1 MNQRVIAAALPAAL
15 LFSSVAWADDVAPP
29 APPVTEAK
37 AEAVWADDFDKAV
50 EIAKKEKKDLFVD
63 FTGSDW
69 CGWCVRLHK
78 EVFSHEEFLSEIRKE
93 YVLVAL
99 DFPHG
104 DEAKAKVPNP
114 ARNEELMRKYNIQ
127 GYPTVLLV
135 TPEGDV
141 FGKLG
146 YQPGGPEKYV
156 QMVGILRDKGLPE
169 LKAAKEL
176 TRLINEGKG
185 PERTTA
191 CEKAIAALRE
201 LTPDSDQ
208 AMIRATPVHAA
219 FASDPE
225 NKDGIAAKALSAL
238 FRVRIADDASFAA
251 ASKFDPKNELGLL
264 EQAVNMKSNLL
275 GTLDDVKAFVKSVDE
290 LVAMGELKDKDTAKL
305 IYVNTAFLNY
315 QHLRD
320 PAKALDYAKRAQ
332 AVGFGPAE
340 DQMKKLMD
348 KIVADEGKAPEAPH
362 K

>member
-1 MNQRVIAAALPAAL
+1 MSHRTVVAAVGAALFFASP
-15 LFSSVAWADDVAPP
+15 AWADDVAPA
-29 APPVTEAK
+29 APPAEAK
-37 AEAVWADDFDKAV
+37 AEAVWVGDYDKAV

-78 EVFSHEEFLSEIRKE
+78 EVFSHDEFLNEIQKQ

-99 DFPHG
+99 DYPHG

-114 ARNEELMRKYNIQ
+114 ARNDELMKKYNIQ
-127 GYPTVLLV
+127 GYPTVLLL
-135 TPEGDV
+135 TTEGDV

-156 QMVGILRDKGLPE
+156 QQVGILRDEGLPE
-169 LKAAKEL
+169 LKAANEL
-176 TRLINEGKG
+176 TRLIKEGKG

-191 CEKAIAALRE
+191 SEKAIAALRE
-201 LTPDSDQ
+201 LTPDSHK
-208 AMIRATPVHAA
+208 AMIRAKPVQAA
-219 FASDPE
+219 LAADPE

-238 FRVRIADDASFAA
+238 FRVSIADAASFESAA
-251 ASKFDPKNELGLL
+251 KFDPKNEKGLL

-275 GTLDDVKAFVKSVDE
+275 GTLDDVKAFVKSVDD
-290 LVAMGELKDKDTAKL
+290 LVAMGELKDKQTAKL
-305 IYVNTAFLNY
+305 IFINAAFLNY
-315 QHLRD
+315 QHLRE

-332 AVGFGPAE
+332 AIGFNPAE
-340 DQMKKLMD
+340 DRMKQVIE
-348 KIVADEGKAPEAPH
+348 KIIADEGKAPESPH